1 MIFMG
6 FDTAAYEQLA
16 KKIQDGVSEVQS
28 GMAGLESSVAGLH
41 DISPLLIA
49 PAVITWVVN
58 AMTSFLKWLMKILKF
73 INDLLEGI
81 LAPLFFLFRSF
92 DFRGEVAKAA
102 TDSAGLINGLPIGKG
117 SNPLW
122 QGRGAET
129 YKGKIAAQ
137 ASAASALGDL
147 CEELGVVCFHLAVGG
162 FSLYNILALLVA
174 TITGALAALGVEFG
188 TVFGS
193 VAAPPTAAGFT
204 TILIFLANALTAAFE
219 FLLILFDK
227 MAEMNS
233 KVQDNTNFSGP
244 PLGSWPIAVT
254 EGSKGVMDDAT
265 VTDGDADWSVPKR

>member
-1 MIFMG
+1 MG

-58 AMTSFLKWLMKILKF
+58 AMTSFLKWLMNILKF
-73 INDLLEGI
+73 INNLLEGI
-81 LAPLFFLFRSF
+81 LAPLFFFVRSF
-92 DFRGEVAKAA
+92 DFRGEMTKAA

-117 SNPLW
+117 SDPLW

-137 ASAASALGDL
+137 ASAASALGNL
-147 CEELGVVCFHLAVGG
+147 CDEVGVVCFHLAVGG
-162 FSLYNILALLVA
+162 FALYVTVALIVVAIKIGMTSVTVELASGVGISLTPQTIAL
-174 TITGALAALGVEFG
+174 
-188 TVFGS
+188 FGS
-193 VAAPPTAAGFT
+193 AMI
-204 TILIFLANALTAAFE
+204 ILIGSLKESLG
-219 FLLILFDK
+219 LLGTIFHGMSDISRK
-227 MAEMNS
+227 A
-233 KVQDNTNFSGP
+233 QDNTNFFGP

-254 EGSKGVMDDAT
+254 EGSKGVMDDGT
-265 VTDGDADWSVPKR
+265 VTDGDVEWSVPKR